1 MTQPTD
7 TGIQRRQLMKTA
19 GFAAAGLTTT
29 GLVANGSAV
38 KAAPYSGPARLI
50 ANENPYG
57 PSAKAQAAMAD
68 YLSNGW
74 MYAGTEARELRKL
87 IATKEG
93 VGEDHILI
101 TAGSGEL
108 LRMAGLGFGQ
118 TGDIVSARPTF
129 SMLTSYAKN
138 TGGVVHEV
146 DLDKDMVHD
155 LSAMESRVSDRT
167 SLVYVCNP
175 NNPTGTLLDAD
186 VLRSFI
192 ETVEGRAT
200 VFVDEAY
207 VDLLDDPAHN
217 AMIDKVKAGKNV
229 ILARTFSKIHGMAG
243 LRIGYAIARPDLIKR
258 LRSLQMSFLN
268 VLGLQ
273 AAIASY
279 QDDEFQTFSRGK
291 INECM
296 DVTESVL
303 DDLGLPYTPSVT
315 NFVLFDTGG
324 SVRDLG
330 AAMRQKNLLVGRSFA
345 PYTSWCRLSMGK
357 VEHMAQFADALR
369 AYFKG

>member
-1 MTQPTD
+1 MTLPTD
-7 TGIQRRQLMKTA
+7 MGLQRRRLMK
-19 GFAAAGLTTT
+19 AAGLAVGGLTSA
-29 GLVANGSAV
+29 GLVAGSRVA

-57 PSAKAQAAMAD
+57 PSAKAQAAMAE

-74 MYAGTEARELRKL
+74 MYAGAEARELRNL
-87 IATKEG
+87 IAAKEG
-93 VGEDHILI
+93 VDEDHILI

-118 TGDIVSARPTF
+118 TGEIVAARPTF
-129 SMLTSYAKN
+129 SMLVGYAKN

-146 DLDKDMVHD
+146 DLDKDMLHD
-155 LSAMESRVSDRT
+155 LGAMESRVSERT

-192 ETVEGRAT
+192 GTVEGRAT

-207 VDLLDDPAHN
+207 VELLNDPVHN
-217 AMIDKVKAGKNV
+217 AMVDQVKAGKNV
-229 ILARTFSKIHGMAG
+229 IVARTFSKIHGMAG

-258 LRSLQMSFLN
+258 LRPLQMSFLN
-268 VLGLQ
+268 ILGLR
-273 AAIASY
+273 AAAASY
-279 QDDEFQTFSRGK
+279 QDDAFQAFSRGK
-291 INECM
+291 INDCM
-296 DVTESVL
+296 GVTEAVL
-303 DDLGLPYTPSVT
+303 NDLGLRYTPSVT
-315 NFVLFDTGG
+315 NFVLFDTAG

-345 PYTSWCRLSMGK
+345 PYTSWCRLSMGT
-357 VEHMAQFADALR
+357 VEQMDQFADALR
-369 AYFKG
+369 AYYKG